1 MDRGVDRRR
10 LLAGAAAVAAAGCL
24 GIGGDED
31 NDDETG
37 DGLPEA
43 CPTTQG
49 LDVEWPDELTAET
62 VAEFVEAYE
71 NRYYREVT
79 IDYEPD
85 SRLDAYRLG
94 GSVREGV
101 ERRDD
106 GYVAEFEGGGAVYRP
121 DLQVTAAVAE
131 APAGRDPLDHEEI
144 DDEDLRGLLEDA
156 VEADRSDEKDEDD
169 DQGDDDET
177 TRRRI
182 ESGARIDAFLD
193 LLESEFERFEVFDG
207 PDQSATLY
215 ADVDGTTV
223 ELSVYAGGLHGD
235 YWWSARYY
243 VDEHVVRRTDDDA
256 LDPQKGALLECRETD

>member
-1 MDRGVDRRR
+1 MHRRVDRRH
-10 LLAGAAAVAAAGCL
+10 LLAGAAAVAVAGCL
-24 GIGGDED
+24 GVGGDGD
-31 NDDETG
+31 TADETG
-37 DGLPEA
+37 DGLPED

-49 LDVEWPDELTAET
+49 LDVERPENLTTQA
-62 VAEFVEAYE
+62 VRQFVERYE
-71 NRYYREVT
+71 KRYYREVVL
-79 IDYEPD
+79 DYEPD

-94 GSVREGV
+94 GSVRERV

-156 VEADRSDEKDEDD
+156 VEADRNDEED
-169 DQGDDDET
+169 GDDDHGDDET
-177 TRRRI
+177 VRRRI
-182 ESGARIDAFLD
+182 ETGARIDAFLD
-193 LLESEFERFEVFDG
+193 LLESEFDRFEAFDG
-207 PDQSATLY
+207 PDQSAALY

-256 LDPQKGALLECRETD
+256 LDPRKGALLECRETG